1 MNPEQN
7 QARPKLTLSLD
18 LRVLSVLLLVLLVG
32 LTLYTKPWNGILNE
46 ETRKITISG
55 EATLKEEPDE
65 YVFNPS
71 WEKSTQDEITALND
85 SAVKALKD
93 LGVADGD
100 IKNNASVYED
110 YKVYPATEPDQPG
123 QDLVRTLS
131 LTITVDNKEL
141 AQKVQDYLLTTDPQ
155 GTITPYAQF
164 SNAKQKELE
173 DKARTEAIAD
183 ARKRAETTADGLEAK
198 VGKVLEVSEGWGGS
212 CANGLCSGAALMAED
227 TSTRSSLSVQPG
239 ENEFTYTVQV
249 VFELK

>member
-7 QARPKLTLSLD
+7 HTRSKITLSLD
-18 LRVLSVLLLVLLVG
+18 FRVLSVILFVLLVG
-32 LTLYTKPWNGILNE
+32 LTVYTKPWTRVLDA

-71 WEKSTQDEITALND
+71 WEKATQDEITALND
-85 SAVKALKD
+85 SAVKALKE
-93 LGVADGD
+93 LGVEDGD

-110 YKVYPATEPDQPG
+110 FKAYPATEPGQSD

-131 LTITVDNKEL
+131 ITITVDNKEL

-164 SNAKQKELE
+164 STAKQKELE

-198 VGKVLEVSEGWGGS
+198 VGKVLEVSEGQGGG
-212 CANGLCSGAALMAED
+212 CAYGLCAGVAMMAED
-227 TSTRSSLSVQPG
+227 TATRSSLSVQPG
-239 ENEFTYTVQV
+239 EDEFTYTVQV
-249 VFELK
+249 MFELK